1 MCGVKMRS
9 IQGIL
14 KTTIGFFAI
23 AVAAISRG
31 DDEKGPVNGLKA
43 EIYAGR
49 NFSQKIAER
58 VDPNIEHY
66 WQLGAPHEDAPVDD
80 FSVRWS
86 GWLRPPAKGR
96 YKFVTYCNDGVRLW
110 IGGQKIIDDW
120 RPKADLREASIELG
134 DEPVSIQMEM
144 FEGPATAWAFL
155 MWQPTGASTAATI
168 PTDVFFLDEESA
180 KAKPQR
186 IGADKRGLVAEY
198 FDAKFARKFGTG
210 RVSGTEAMW
219 GDVGAGA
226 VGLKTQ
232 GAARYTGVLV
242 PPVTGQYKLIAW
254 GDDRVKVWIDGKP
267 VVEGEYEKKPA
278 TAFIELEAG
287 VPYPI
292 RIDYVNYI
300 AWGGFYLH
308 WIHPKGDKEL
318 RIPPECLFQS
328 KLAVPKK

>member
-1 MCGVKMRS
+1 MCGVMMRS
-9 IQGIL
+9 TQGIL
-14 KTTIGFFAI
+14 RTAIGFLCLSL
-23 AVAAISRG
+23 AALTG
-31 DDEKGPVNGLKA
+31 AEEDKGPVNGLKA

-49 NFSQKIAER
+49 NFSQKIAEQI
-58 VDPNIEHY
+58 DPNIEHY
-66 WQLGAPHEDAPVDD
+66 WDHAAPHEKAPADD

-86 GWLRPPAKGR
+86 GWLKPPAKGR
-96 YKFVTYCNDGVRLW
+96 YKFVVHANDGVRLW
-110 IGGQKIIDDW
+110 VGGQKIVDDW
-120 RPKADLREASIELG
+120 RVYTQAREASIELG
-134 DEPVSIQMEM
+134 DEPVAIQMEL
-144 FEGPATAWAFL
+144 FEGPGIAWAVL
-155 MWQPTGASTAATI
+155 MWQPTGAATAAAI

-180 KAKPQR
+180 KGKLQR

-198 FDAKFARKFGTG
+198 FDKKFARKFGTG

-219 GDVGAGA
+219 GDVGAAA
-226 VGLKTQ
+226 VGLNTQ

-254 GDDRVKVWIDGKP
+254 GDDKVKVWIDGKP
-267 VVEGEYEKKPA
+267 VIEGDYEKKPS

-300 AWGGFYLH
+300 AWGGYYLH
-308 WIHPKGDKEL
+308 WIPPKGDKEL

-328 KLAVPKK
+328 KQAVPKK